1 MNCPKC
7 GNIISSGENFCKYC
21 GYSLIAGNPNN
32 NYNQGN
38 NGFNPNNNYNNNYNN
53 SYNSFGNY
61 QANNNLNTLNSS
73 NPNYMNNNNL
83 NNFNN
88 TGNQIPSFTTG
99 GAIPNINNQT
109 NLDISNSRP
118 YERYEEYETNNLL
131 IDSYIGKNAD
141 QICSGGF
148 SFPAFL
154 FGPFYLLYR
163 KIYLIAT
170 IWIVINYALVKIFP
184 SNEGDTTYYI
194 LRIITLVVNIVVG
207 LKFKEKYVEY
217 AEKKVNKIK
226 EQNPDRDVNSLAR
239 ICTKKGGTS
248 LLPVVLFIVA
258 IFALTFIVAV
268 YETYVSVMNRAL
280 YEAKEEIDYQGVG
293 STTTKTVDKLQID
306 FPDKV
311 ITQTTP
317 SGIVGKYYT
326 DKSNCRFT
334 VTSISTDA
342 KSVDEYLKSD
352 PTYNENSAILSDKI
366 NDYLWSYTRSAQ
378 NSGTDKYTYFALY
391 EGSIYKVS
399 SEIILNEDYGCTYM
413 ESSIISSLTFTK
425 SAGSS
430 M

>member
-21 GYSLIAGNPNN
+21 GYSFIAGNPNN

-38 NGFNPNNNYNNNYNN
+38 NGFNPNNNYN
-53 SYNSFGNY
+53 SFGNY
-61 QANNNLNTLNSS
+61 QANNNLNTFS
-73 NPNYMNNNNL
+73 NNQNYTNNNNI

-88 TGNQIPSFTTG
+88 TNNNQIPSFTTG
-99 GAIPNINNQT
+99 GTIPNINNQT
-109 NLDISNSRP
+109 NLDVSNSRP

-131 IDSYIGKNAD
+131 VDSYIGKSAD
-141 QICSGGF
+141 KICSGGF

-163 KIYLIAT
+163 KIYLIAI
-170 IWIVINYALVKIFP
+170 IWFGISYALVKIFP

-194 LRIITLVVNIVVG
+194 LRIIALVVDVVAG

-239 ICTKKGGTS
+239 ICTKKGETS
-248 LLPVVLFIVA
+248 LLPVVLFWVA
-258 IFALTFIVAV
+258 LFALAFIVAV
-268 YETYVSVMNRAL
+268 YETYVNTMSRAL
-280 YEAKEEIDYQGVG
+280 YEVKEEMDYQGVG
-293 STTTKTVDKLQID
+293 STTTKTIDKLQVE
-306 FPDKV
+306 FPNKV
-311 ITQTTP
+311 ITQQTTN
-317 SGIVGKYYT
+317 GIVGKYYT

-334 VTSISTDA
+334 VTSLPTDA
-342 KSVDEYLKSD
+342 KSIDEYIKSD
-352 PTYNENSAILSDKI
+352 PSYNENSAILSDKI
-366 NDYLWSYTRSAQ
+366 NDYLWSYTRSIG
-378 NSGTDKYTYFALY
+378 NNGTDKYTYLALY
-391 EGSIYKVS
+391 EGNIYKVS
-399 SEIILNEDYGCTYM
+399 SEIILNDDYGCTYM

-425 SAGSS
+425 SASAS